1 MVDKLCGNKHYASAD
16 MRQCI
21 AKLSNRYTFFDAR
34 LQERSDIL
42 RLSMT
47 FYKHLEQVSCLVNNH
62 VPYHPTSNS
71 ITIQLLVNLSANVS
85 HVHFVTLRKSL
96 IIFPGILEK

>member
-1 MVDKLCGNKHYASAD
+1 MVDKLCGTKHFASAD

-47 FYKHLEQVSCLVNNH
+47 LREHLEQVNDLVNYC
-62 VPYHPTSNS
+62 VD
-71 ITIQLLVNLSANVS
+71 
-85 HVHFVTLRKSL
+85 
-96 IIFPGILEK
+96 IFLC

>member
-1 MVDKLCGNKHYASAD
+1 MDKLCGTKHFASAD

-47 FYKHLEQVSCLVNNH
+47 LHEHLEQVSGLVNH
-62 VPYHPTSNS
+62 
-71 ITIQLLVNLSANVS
+71 
-85 HVHFVTLRKSL
+85 SL
-96 IIFPGILEK
+96 NISDVI

>member
-1 MVDKLCGNKHYASAD
+1 MVDKLCGTKHFASAD

-47 FYKHLEQVSCLVNNH
+47 LHKHLEQVSVHVNHCL
-62 VPYHPTSNS
+62 TSIS
-71 ITIQLLVNLSANVS
+71 IIQLLYKLPVKPV
-85 HVHFVTLRKSL
+85 
-96 IIFPGILEK
+96 

>member
-47 FYKHLEQVSCLVNNH
+47 FYEHLEQVSCIVCDH
-62 VPYHPTSNS
+62 VSHYPTSNS
-71 ITIQLLVNLSANVS
+71 IMLQLLVNLSAYVS
-85 HVHFVTLRKSL
+85 HVPLVMLHNTL
-96 IIFPGILEK
+96 IIFPGILE